1 MRVRVKICGITRV
14 DDALE
19 AARLGA
25 DAVGFVFHPASPRFV
40 SAQRA
45 AQIVAA
51 LPPFVSSVGL
61 FVDAAQEDIDA
72 VLREVPLDLLQFH
85 GAETPEQCGRHARPW
100 IKALAVAPGVDLLQS
115 ASLYRSARGLLL
127 DAFVPGSHGGTGVTA
142 DWASIPDRMPV
153 PVVLAGGL
161 NPGNVGAAIRAVR
174 PWGVDVS
181 SGVER
186 EKGVKDHDKL
196 AAFMRGVRDAD
207 V

>member
-14 DDALE
+14 EDALE

-25 DAVGFVFHPASPRFV
+25 DALGFVFHPASPRFV
-40 SAQRA
+40 SAGRA
-45 AQIVAA
+45 AEIVAA
-51 LPPFVSSVGL
+51 LPPFVTSVGL
-61 FVDAAQEDIDA
+61 FVDAAPAEVEA
-72 VLREVPLDLLQFH
+72 VLGEVPLDLLQFH
-85 GAETPEQCGRHARPW
+85 GAETPQQCARHGHPW

-115 ASLYRSARGLLL
+115 AMLFQGARGLLL

-142 DWASIPDRMPV
+142 DWASIPGRMPV

-161 NPGNVGAAIRAVR
+161 HPGNVGAAIRAVR

-186 EKGVKDHDKL
+186 GKGVKDHDKL

>member
-1 MRVRVKICGITRV
+1 MRVRVKICGITRL

-25 DAVGFVFHPASPRFV
+25 DALGFVFHPASPRCV
-40 SAQRA
+40 SAGQA
-45 AQIVAA
+45 AAIVEA
-51 LPPFVSSVGL
+51 LPPFVTSVGL
-61 FVDAAQEDIDA
+61 FVDAAAETVDA
-72 VLREVPLDLLQFH
+72 VLKTVRLDLLQFH
-85 GAETPEQCGRHARPW
+85 GAETAEQCGRHGVPW

-115 ASLYRSARGLLL
+115 ASSFQGARGLLL

-142 DWASIPDRMPV
+142 DWSAIPGRLPLPV
-153 PVVLAGGL
+153 ALAGGL
-161 NPGNVGAAIRAVR
+161 DPGNVAAAIRAVR
-174 PWGVDVS
+174 PWAVDVS

-186 EKGVKDHDKL
+186 QKGVKDHHKL

>member
-25 DAVGFVFHPASPRFV
+25 DALGFVFHPASPRFV
-40 SAQRA
+40 TAARA
-45 AQIVAA
+45 AEIIAA
-51 LPPFVSSVGL
+51 LPPFVASVGL
-61 FVDAAQEDIDA
+61 FVDAEPEVVND
-72 VLREVPLDLLQFH
+72 VLRQVPLDLLQFH
-85 GAETPEQCGRHARPW
+85 GAETPAQCARHGRPW
-100 IKALAVAPGVDLLQS
+100 IKALAVAPGIDLLQS
-115 ASLYRSARGLLL
+115 AALFRGGRGLLL
-127 DAFVPGSHGGTGVTA
+127 DAFVPGSHGGTGCTA
-142 DWASIPDRMPV
+142 DWASIPHRMPV

-161 NPGNVGAAIRAVR
+161 HPGNVGAAIRAVR

-186 EKGVKDHDKL
+186 EKGVKDHHKL
-196 AAFMRGVRDAD
+196 AAFMGGVRDAD